1 MSEYHCKYC
10 EYTTKDKAHYK
21 RHNSTERHKNKA
33 LTIDWELPNEPIVNK
48 EYSCVDCNFVTVSKY
63 NYDRH
68 IDSIKHSSVIGTE
81 KVRKNKKSTEKCNN
95 YICLNCNIHYASPS
109 GLWRHKK
116 QCSHKV
122 SEDANSFVERDSGR
136 ELVEFLLKE
145 NKEFKQIIIDQGKQM
160 IELAKSQQPHN
171 NTNNSHN
178 TTNNNQKFNLNF
190 FLNETCKDAINFSE
204 FMNSIKVTLEDL
216 EKTSQLGYVDGI
228 SRIFINA
235 LKNTDM
241 EHRPLHCTD
250 IKRETVYYI
259 KEGNKWDKEN
269 KEQENLKRAV
279 EYISNKNLGQIQEW
293 KKENP
298 ESMDFNHPKSEVL
311 NTMYTASL
319 SKDPEK
325 EDSKI
330 IHKVLNE
337 VALEKDMVVS

>member
-1 MSEYHCKYC
+1 MTEYYCKYC
-10 EYTTKDKAHYK
+10 DYRTIYKTNYK
-21 RHNSTERHKNKA
+21 RHNSSESHKNNVMSKEC
-33 LTIDWELPNEPIVNK
+33 ELPIESISDK
-48 EYSCVDCNFVTVSKY
+48 EYTCEPCNFVTVSKY

-68 IDSIKHSSVIGTE
+68 ISSVKHNKDTVLE
-81 KVRKNKKSTEKCNN
+81 KGNNHSCVYCEACYST
-95 YICLNCNIHYASPS
+95 AS

-116 QCSHKV
+116 QCSQITPGMDKCKTNTTIDK
-122 SEDANSFVERDSGR
+122 SQDISNIFTPQFVI
-136 ELVEFLLKE
+136 ELL
-145 NKEFKQIIIDQGKQM
+145 NKNTELQNIIIDQGKQM

-171 NTNNSHN
+171 NTNNSN
-178 TTNNNQKFNLNF
+178 NTTTNNNQKFNLNF

-250 IKRETVYYI
+250 IKRETVYI

-311 NTMYTASL
+311 DTMYTASL

>member
-1 MSEYHCKYC
+1 MTDYYCKYC
-10 EYTTKDKAHYK
+10 DYRTIYKTNYK
-21 RHNSTERHKNKA
+21 RHNSTESHKNNV
-33 LTIDWELPNEPIVNK
+33 LSEEWELPIEIIADK
-48 EYSCVDCNFVTVSKY
+48 EYTCEICNFVTVSKY

-68 IDSIKHSSVIGTE
+68 ISSIKHNKDTVPE
-81 KVRKNKKSTEKCNN
+81 K
-95 YICLNCNIHYASPS
+95 INIHSCAYCDACYSTAS

-116 QCSHKV
+116 KCSQKLLN
-122 SEDANSFVERDSGR
+122 DASIKPVINSFVERDSGR

-160 IELAKSQQPHN
+160 IELAKSQQPH
-171 NTNNSHN
+171 TNNSHN

-216 EKTSQLGYVDGI
+216 EKTTQLGYVDGI

-250 IKRETVYYI
+250 IKRETVYI

-269 KEQENLKRAV
+269 KEQDNLKRAV

-298 ESMDFNHPKSEVL
+298 ESMNSNHQKSEVL
-311 NTMYTASL
+311 NTMYITSL
-319 SKDPEK
+319 SKDSEK
-325 EDSKI
+325 KDPKI
-330 IHKVLNE
+330 IHKLLNE
-337 VALEKDMVVS
+337 VIVEKDTVIS